1 MRYHSGKHLD
11 RAPKMRRVKHEDR
24 ELEDEDTDRRTR
36 GLAGVAIILF
46 LAVVAS
52 YLIQSLRKE
61 GEIEDCLLAQRLN
74 CDSLVDAR

>member
-1 MRYHSGKHLD
+1 
-11 RAPKMRRVKHEDR
+11 MRRVERKDL
-24 ELEDEDTDRRTR
+24 ELEDEETDRRTR
-36 GLAGVAIILF
+36 GLAALAIILF
-46 LAVVAS
+46 LALVAS